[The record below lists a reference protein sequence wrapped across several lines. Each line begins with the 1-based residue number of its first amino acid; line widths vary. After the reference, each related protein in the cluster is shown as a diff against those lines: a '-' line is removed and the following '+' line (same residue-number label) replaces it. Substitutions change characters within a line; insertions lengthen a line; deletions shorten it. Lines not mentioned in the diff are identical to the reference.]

1 MSSLFTIPNILGFF
15 RIISAPLVALLVLE
29 GNYQAAFWLFVVAG
43 LSDAI
48 DGPIARR
55 MKIANRFGLF
65 LDPIADKLLVNAAYL
80 SVAFAGLLPLW
91 VALLVFSRDALIAA
105 CFAVST
111 LTAREVVVDPVRLS
125 KANTGLQIL
134 LVALVL
140 GGVAFDLPLANV
152 IGVLS
157 AVVAVTTTL
166 SGLIYFAR
174 WLDSFSKGRLK

>member
-15 RIISAPLVALLVLE
+15 RIISAPLVALLVLK

-55 MKIANRFGLF
+55 MKITNRFGLF

-91 VALLVFSRDALIAA
+91 VALLVFSRDALIGT

-111 LTAREVVVDPVRLS
+111 LMGREVVVDPVRLS
-125 KANTGLQIL
+125 KINTGLQIL
-134 LVALVL
+134 LVSLAL
-140 GGVAFDLPLANV
+140 GGVVFDLPLGDV
-152 IGVLS
+152 IRVLS
-157 AVVAVTTTL
+157 VVVAVTTTL
-166 SGLIYFAR
+166 SGLVYFGR
-174 WLDSFSKGRLK
+174 WLNSFSKGRIK